1 MTRRDYTTLQVRR
14 DLIAA
19 EIRHALSHDRTGLAR
34 LYAEA
39 RRLAMES
46 LRAEAAA

>member
-1 MTRRDYTTLQVRR
+1 MTRRDYTALQVRR
-14 DLIAA
+14 DVIAA
-19 EIRHALSHDRTGLAR
+19 EIRHALSHNRAKLAG

-39 RRLAMES
+39 RRMAMES